1 MQTNGNTLNQIYER
15 LVAFTRRRQWN
26 SQSTIRR
33 PMDRLSLVD
42 IGRLGRLAPV
52 KSSSS
57 GNPTAAWRCSFSS
70 RRESSTSCVSCVPC
84 LGVRGCIL
92 MVSMEEVLPRV
103 SFEESAPAT
112 PCREVACF
120 WGLVAV
126 MTLPL
131 RCLELINFKSF
142 HEADRQ
148 LSDDE
153 HVARVSE
160 TADNPDRDRKAEAQC
175 STGPVTAWPWSRSSR
190 SCRTARRKESEVI
203 SSLS

>member
-1 MQTNGNTLNQIYER
+1 MQTNGNTLNQIYEK
-15 LVAFTRRRQWN
+15 LVAFTRGRQWN

-42 IGRLGRLAPV
+42 MGRLGRLAPV
-52 KSSSS
+52 ISSSS
-57 GNPTAAWRCSFSS
+57 GNPTAAWRCSLSS
-70 RRESSTSCVSCVPC
+70 RRASSTSCVSCVPC

-120 WGLVAV
+120 GGLVAV

-131 RCLELINFKSF
+131 RCLELISFKLF
-142 HEADRQ
+142 HD
-148 LSDDE
+148 LS
-153 HVARVSE
+153 R
-160 TADNPDRDRKAEAQC
+160 R
-175 STGPVTAWPWSRSSR
+175 RSP
-190 SCRTARRKESEVI
+190 TQQ
-203 SSLS
+203 